1 MRMSPLSHWR
11 ETFIFREV
19 SAVNRAVGTKLPI
32 FSPKPRV
39 HDRLDEP
46 WRQLLRATYYPS
58 RRTAI
63 PAVPTVFT
71 SPRARACVRQVIAA
85 YQTRPLGMMA
95 AASTSVTRALVL
107 SGPCCC
113 CCSSGF

>member
-1 MRMSPLSHWR
+1 MSPLSHWR

-58 RRTAI
+58 LAAI

-71 SPRARACVRQVIAA
+71 SREPAPACAR
-85 YQTRPLGMMA
+85 
-95 AASTSVTRALVL
+95 
-107 SGPCCC
+107 
-113 CCSSGF
+113 